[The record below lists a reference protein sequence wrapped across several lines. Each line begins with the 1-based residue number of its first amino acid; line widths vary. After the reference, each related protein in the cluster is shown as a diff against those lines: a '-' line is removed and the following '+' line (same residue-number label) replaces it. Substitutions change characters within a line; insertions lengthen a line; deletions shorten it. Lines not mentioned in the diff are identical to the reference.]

1 MKVTIKGIEYD
12 LHYSMR
18 IYIIYENIAGA
29 SATTADVNSITST
42 VSLLYATLVSTLKNA
57 NADTTLTF
65 DDVIDII
72 DENGGM
78 IFVNNFSQ
86 WFAQCV
92 DAQMKLVPQDD
103 KPKNGGDSKKK

>member
-1 MKVTIKGIEYD
+1 MKVNIKGTQYD

-18 IYIIYENIAGA
+18 IYIIYENVVGT
-29 SATTADVNSITST
+29 SATTADVNSMTST

-57 NADTTLTF
+57 KADTTLTF

-78 IFVNNFSQ
+78 NFVNEFSQ
-86 WFAQCV
+86 WFAECV
-92 DAQMKLVPQDD
+92 DAQMKLVAKDD
-103 KPKNGGDSKKK
+103 KPKKQNSKKK